1 MNLNFLNPFSD
12 KFLQRGPEHSI
23 VRKTETARNSVGY
36 GEDQIDWGALVNGY
50 TDGYVDPDRVNLMN
64 KVM

>member
-36 GEDQIDWGALVNGY
+36 GEDQIDWGALMVI
-50 TDGYVDPDRVNLMN
+50 LMA
-64 KVM
+64 M